1 MCCLLCL
8 ISLIEMK
15 QSAADQVDL
24 WLTNTLM
31 LPLTVMNVSLSQ
43 KLRGV
48 MKVCSITS

>member
-1 MCCLLCL
+1 
-8 ISLIEMK
+8 MK